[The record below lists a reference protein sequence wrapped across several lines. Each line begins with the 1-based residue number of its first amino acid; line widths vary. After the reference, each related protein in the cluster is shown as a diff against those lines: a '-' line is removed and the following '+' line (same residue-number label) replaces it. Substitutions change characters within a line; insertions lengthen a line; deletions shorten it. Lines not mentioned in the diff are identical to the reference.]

1 MLSVCYYEYI
11 LKQRAEQGNIMN
23 TVTITKTSK
32 VEKGVYRVEGTS
44 VTVEK
49 DLDGRAW
56 IFKVSGKLMPFSYKT
71 LAMAADEGRKT
82 YNRMLASGMI

>member
-1 MLSVCYYEYI
+1 
-11 LKQRAEQGNIMN
+11 MN

-32 VEKGVYRVEGTS
+32 VEKGVYSVEGTS

-49 DLDGRAW
+49 DLDGREW
-56 IFKVSGKLMPFSYKT
+56 VFKVSGELMPFAYKT

-82 YNRMLASGMI
+82 YNRMLSSGMI